1 MIILLFS
8 IVLFRQ
14 KRLMKKKE
22 RILATASESA
32 ILLKNISGDVYMESR
47 FSSWL
52 TPYDKLDILLDKS
65 SLYLLP
71 RKSLLKRV
79 LLMLIQVDL
88 DKNNQFINK
97 NSEIHLVLF
106 EIKSERKY
114 IKLICKET
122 ETTTK
127 KYKIVLNF
135 SNLPDKEIILKYL
148 SDLGFEIENEP
159 NN

>member
-1 MIILLFS
+1 ME
-8 IVLFRQ
+8 
-14 KRLMKKKE
+14 KKE

-32 ILLKNISGDVYMESR
+32 ILLKNISGDVYIESR
-47 FSSWL
+47 AYTRWIFFEK
-52 TPYDKLDILLDKS
+52 TKVMLDKS
-65 SLYLLP
+65 TMYLLP
-71 RKSLLKRV
+71 NKTVLGNNLLGIV
-79 LLMLIQVDL
+79 QIDVG
-88 DKNNQFINK
+88 KNNQFINK
-97 NSEIHLVLF
+97 NSEIHLILF

-159 NN
+159 S

>member
-8 IVLFRQ
+8 IVFFRQ
-14 KRLMKKKE
+14 KRLMEKKE

-32 ILLKNISGDVYMESR
+32 ILLKNISGDVYIESR
-47 FSSWL
+47 AYTRWIFFEK
-52 TPYDKLDILLDKS
+52 TKVMLDKS
-65 SLYLLP
+65 TMYLLP
-71 RKSLLKRV
+71 NKTVLGNNLLGIV
-79 LLMLIQVDL
+79 QIDVG
-88 DKNNQFINK
+88 KNNQFINK
-97 NSEIHLVLF
+97 NSEIHLILF

-159 NN
+159 S

>member
-1 MIILLFS
+1 
-8 IVLFRQ
+8 
-14 KRLMKKKE
+14 MKKKE

-32 ILLKNISGDVYMESR
+32 ILLKNISGDVYIESR
-47 FSSWL
+47 AYTRWIFFEK
-52 TPYDKLDILLDKS
+52 TAVMLDKS
-65 SLYLLP
+65 TMCFLPNKTVLGNNLPGIVQIDVGGKNRFVNKNAALYL
-71 RKSLLKRV
+71 
-79 LLMLIQVDL
+79 MLHEV
-88 DKNNQFINK
+88 
-97 NSEIHLVLF
+97 
-106 EIKSERKY
+106 KSEREY

-127 KYKIVLNF
+127 KYEIVLNF

>member
-1 MIILLFS
+1 ME
-8 IVLFRQ
+8 
-14 KRLMKKKE
+14 KKE

-88 DKNNQFINK
+88 DKNNQFINL
-97 NSEIHLVLF
+97 S
-106 EIKSERKY
+106 S
-114 IKLICKET
+114 
-122 ETTTK
+122 
-127 KYKIVLNF
+127 
-135 SNLPDKEIILKYL
+135 II
-148 SDLGFEIENEP
+148 I
-159 NN
+159 